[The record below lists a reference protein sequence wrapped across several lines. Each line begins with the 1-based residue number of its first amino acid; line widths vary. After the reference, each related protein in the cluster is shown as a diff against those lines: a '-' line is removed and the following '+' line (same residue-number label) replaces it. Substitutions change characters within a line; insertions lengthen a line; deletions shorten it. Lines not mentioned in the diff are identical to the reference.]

1 MTQANNAFY
10 LSIPTF
16 ENFSDVTDPSI
27 YTPLP
32 EDWLIGMTDV
42 VGSTKAI
49 ARGGYKSVNMAGA
62 AGISAVINALGHQ
75 DFPFV
80 FGGDGATF
88 AVPAS
93 DRTAVED
100 ALAKT
105 SRWVSEEIDLKLRI
119 SIIPMKDVRAHG
131 HDIRVARFATSPEM
145 AYAMFAGRGIDW
157 AETEMKSDNYAIPQA
172 PPGAKPDLTGMSCR
186 WSPIENQRGS
196 IASVLVAP
204 TDTAIETDY
213 EQLIRETIKMLE
225 GFDRGGHPTPEDGPT
240 FNWPPKGLSFEAR
253 AARGVRPLLATKIKI
268 ALEGL
273 VGWVLFKTGWHMGEF
288 DPAHYRKQTSM
299 NTDFRKFDGVL
310 RMTVDCDSGTLLAL
324 RKKLDD
330 AKAAGIA
337 KYGIFEQSAA
347 IMTCIVPSIMNDD
360 HLHFLD
366 GADGGYARAAEIL
379 KSS

>member
-1 MTQANNAFY
+1 MTQANSTFY
-10 LSIPTF
+10 LSVPTF
-16 ENFSDVTDPSI
+16 DNFSDVTDSSI

-49 ARGGYKSVNMAGA
+49 ARGGYKAVNMAGA

-93 DRTAVED
+93 DGPAVKD

-105 SRWVSEEIDLKLRI
+105 ARWVDEEIDLVLRT
-119 SIIPMKDVRAHG
+119 SLVPMADIRAQG

-145 AYAMFAGRGIDW
+145 AYAMFTGRGIEW
-157 AETEMKSDNYAIPQA
+157 AETEMKRDNFAIPPA
-172 PPGAKPDLTGMSCR
+172 PPGSRPDLTGMSCR

-204 TDTAIETDY
+204 TDTAHEAAYDA
-213 EQLIRETIKMLE
+213 LIRETVTMLE
-225 GFDRGGHPTPEDGPT
+225 RFDRGGHPTPEDGPS
-240 FNWPPKGLSFEAR
+240 FGWPPKGLSFEAR
-253 AARGVRPLLATKIKI
+253 AARGVRPLFATRLKI

-288 DPAHYRKQTSM
+288 DPTHYRRQTAM

-310 RMTVDCDSGTLLAL
+310 RMTVDCDSGTLAAL
-324 RKKLDD
+324 RQKLDD